1 MHRATLAVARSG
13 LRALW
18 APTSTRLL
26 YAVPSPVARSALAL
40 SSRARG
46 PTTTTS
52 TLFHLQRRH
61 QYYRAGDWTRTKK
74 LRGVRPEGVVAS
86 LIAANVVVTMY
97 WYRARRSPYG
107 QRFMRTKFTTSPQ
120 HLETGRYYTLLTST
134 FSHADVGHLATN
146 MIGLYFFGHQICEVL
161 GTKRFLGLYL
171 ASGVLS
177 SLGAVLEQKREGRSS
192 FNLGASG
199 AVNSITAMSVLLFP
213 HSTLRIFGILP
224 LPAWV
229 VGSLF
234 ISKDAYSWLTDRR
247 DGIGHFAH
255 LSGALCGGLYF
266 AYLRRSGA
274 LRRFL

>member
-1 MHRATLAVARSG
+1 MHRAPLALARSG
-13 LRALW
+13 LRASW
-18 APTSTRLL
+18 APPATRMLL
-26 YAVPSPVARSALAL
+26 AGPPPAVRSALAL

-46 PTTTTS
+46 PAATPGNV
-52 TLFHLQRRH
+52 FHLQRRH
-61 QYYRAGDWTRTKK
+61 QFYRAGDWTRTKK
-74 LRGVRPEGVVAS
+74 LRGVRPEAVIAS
-86 LIAANVVVTMY
+86 LIAANVVVTMF

-107 QRFMRTKFTTSPQ
+107 QRFMLTKFTTSPQ

-161 GTKRFLGLYL
+161 GNKRFLGLYL

-213 HSTLRIFGILP
+213 RSTLLIFGIVP

-229 VGSLF
+229 AGSLF
-234 ISKDAYSWLTDRR
+234 ISRDAYSWLTDRR

-255 LSGALCGGLYF
+255 LSGAFCGGLYF

-274 LRRFL
+274 LRRFH